1 MASSAEVIVLS
12 SSPNPFSRTPT
23 RPLRNSEKLL
33 DGSPRG
39 ASPPSLPSPPE
50 LFNPPSRSRSFPTPK
65 TTDIATKKKPRA
77 TKKPAASASLDQNDP
92 AKSKSMVASIASKT
106 DSTRNANPKIQDT
119 ADNGAK
125 KGKGPQKSH
134 TKTSTKKKET
144 GNMTLTGKVTKGGS
158 SDQPKEPSKRKKK
171 TTAPSERP
179 DEPID
184 TSTLQGSEVD
194 MKDRELHLDE
204 ALRRRMDWTP
214 PRDTSP
220 KIGPTMEGEGDTEK
234 TPAPAITGGFDKLL
248 SNYNYSGTASAVHEM
263 PPNAGDGGPTKR
275 RRIELVDPLLQP
287 YQVYQADSNGE
298 SSTQGTDSSTSG
310 PKSKKKPKGP
320 KRLTTL
326 TARMTAQYTSKNA
339 NDDGSASNELQ
350 ATRKT
355 VSKRRGKGKSTEDEI
370 VFTVLSPEAAFR
382 SLENQDLV
390 FGTCSQLEREDS
402 PHTLDELQQAIRA
415 SEKLAFDGSQQ
426 TATAKAVSKGHVS
439 YLPGTR
445 NLWQSAA
452 RSTEG
457 SLVQAQRMD
466 GVKLA
471 GSAVASKEPNSQT
484 KRSLNWEDDDGW
496 FELDYGKS
504 KPSPK
509 QKTPMRVNRPK
520 FTAVPV
526 SLEPQ
531 EPPVEADEAIAKTN
545 PNEEAVSQQPQMPHY
560 SGFTEAELTKQVAAF
575 GFKSVRGRK
584 KMIELLQKCWES
596 KHGNGSKTTLVQ
608 SQAQPSSQT
617 DNVMR
622 LSNSTQPRSQDLTPQ
637 LETLKTATRP
647 KGQTKKK
654 TASAPSASSRSGQ
667 TDTRTETLVSVNP
680 KKVSKHTDRFSQA
693 LTSSFIDVE
702 EIQDSEDETAPS
714 PSQVQK
720 RYQEIS
726 STTSDLAPESSLE
739 IRTKKLTTSPT
750 KRKAVASKSKV
761 KAKSSSS
768 APSKSDNPAFSK
780 RSSLPDLAFQITKAV
795 RSQHLLSPLS
805 SSTGSRSRPTWHEK
819 ILMYDPVILEDFT
832 TWLNVEGLGL
842 VGEDREVHAAAA
854 REWCENKGICCCWK
868 NNASW

>member
-12 SSPNPFSRTPT
+12 SSPNPPSRTPT
-23 RPLRNSEKLL
+23 WPLRNSEKLL
-33 DGSPRG
+33 DGLPRR
-39 ASPPSLPSPPE
+39 ASPPSLLPSPSE
-50 LFNPPSRSRSFPTPK
+50 LFNPPSRSRFFPTPK

-77 TKKPAASASLDQNDP
+77 TKKPVASASLDQNDP
-92 AKSKSMVASIASKT
+92 GKSRSMVASIASKT
-106 DSTRNANPKIQDT
+106 DSTRNANPEIQDT
-119 ADNGAK
+119 AEADNGEK
-125 KGKGPQKSH
+125 KGKGPQKIR
-134 TKTSTKKKET
+134 TNTSTKRKET

-158 SDQPKEPSKRKKK
+158 GAQAKEPSKRKKK

-184 TSTLQGSEVD
+184 PVTLQGPEVD

-214 PRDTSP
+214 TRDTSP
-220 KIGPTMEGEGDTEK
+220 KIGLAMEGEGNTEK
-234 TPAPAITGGFDKLL
+234 IQAPAITGGFDKLL
-248 SNYNYSGTASAVHEM
+248 SNYNYSGAASAVHEM
-263 PPNAGDGGPTKR
+263 PPNVGGGGPTKR

-287 YQVYQADSNGE
+287 YQVYQADSNGQ
-298 SSTQGTDSSTSG
+298 SSAQGTDSSTSG

-339 NDDGSASNELQ
+339 DDDGSASDELQ
-350 ATRKT
+350 ATTKT
-355 VSKRRGKGKSTEDEI
+355 ISKRRGKGKTTEDEI

-402 PHTLDELQQAIRA
+402 PHTLDEMQQAIRA

-426 TATAKAVSKGHVS
+426 TATAKPVLKGHVS
-439 YLPGTR
+439 YMPGTR

-457 SLVQAQRMD
+457 SLVQAQRMA

-471 GSAVASKEPNSQT
+471 GLAGASKEPNSQT
-484 KRSLNWEDDDGW
+484 KRSLNWEDDDDW

-509 QKTPMRVNRPK
+509 QNMPMRVNTPRS
-520 FTAVPV
+520 TAVPV
-526 SLEPQ
+526 SLEPL

-545 PNEEAVSQQPQMPHY
+545 PNQEAASQQPQMPHY
-560 SGFTEAELTKQVAAF
+560 SGFTDAELTKQVAAF
-575 GFKSVRGRK
+575 GFKS
-584 KMIELLQKCWES
+584 KCWES
-596 KHGNGSKTTLVQ
+596 KHGSGSKTTLVQ
-608 SQAQPSSQT
+608 SQAQSSSQT
-617 DNVMR
+617 DNDTR
-622 LSNSTQPRSQDLTPQ
+622 LSNSTQPRCQDLTPQ
-637 LETLKTATRP
+637 SETLKTATRT

-654 TASAPSASSRSGQ
+654 TASAPSASSCSGQ
-667 TDTRTETLVSVNP
+667 TDTRTETLASVNP
-680 KKVSKHTDRFSQA
+680 KKISKHTYKCSQA

-720 RYQEIS
+720 RYREIL
-726 STTSDLAPESSLE
+726 STTSDLAPEPSLE
-739 IRTKKLTTSPT
+739 IQTKELTTSPT

-761 KAKSSSS
+761 KTKSSASASAKSD
-768 APSKSDNPAFSK
+768 KPALSK

-854 REWCENKGICCCWK
+854 REWCENKGICCCSK

>member
-1 MASSAEVIVLS
+1 
-12 SSPNPFSRTPT
+12 
-23 RPLRNSEKLL
+23 
-33 DGSPRG
+33 
-39 ASPPSLPSPPE
+39 
-50 LFNPPSRSRSFPTPK
+50 
-65 TTDIATKKKPRA
+65 
-77 TKKPAASASLDQNDP
+77 
-92 AKSKSMVASIASKT
+92 
-106 DSTRNANPKIQDT
+106 
-119 ADNGAK
+119 
-125 KGKGPQKSH
+125 
-134 TKTSTKKKET
+134 
-144 GNMTLTGKVTKGGS
+144 
-158 SDQPKEPSKRKKK
+158 
-171 TTAPSERP
+171 
-179 DEPID
+179 
-184 TSTLQGSEVD
+184 
-194 MKDRELHLDE
+194 
-204 ALRRRMDWTP
+204 
-214 PRDTSP
+214 
-220 KIGPTMEGEGDTEK
+220 
-234 TPAPAITGGFDKLL
+234 
-248 SNYNYSGTASAVHEM
+248 M
-263 PPNAGDGGPTKR
+263 PPNVGNGGPTKR

-298 SSTQGTDSSTSG
+298 SSAQGTDSSISG
-310 PKSKKKPKGP
+310 PKSKKKSKGP

-339 NDDGSASNELQ
+339 NDDGSASDGLQ
-350 ATRKT
+350 PTRKT
-355 VSKRRGKGKSTEDEI
+355 ISKRRGKGKMAEDE
-370 VFTVLSPEAAFR
+370 VLFTVLSPETAFR

-402 PHTLDELQQAIRA
+402 PHTLDEMQQAIRA

-471 GSAVASKEPNSQT
+471 GSAGACKELNAQT
-484 KRSLNWEDDDGW
+484 KRSLNWEDDDDW

-509 QKTPMRVNRPK
+509 QKTPLRVNK
-520 FTAVPV
+520 SKSTAVPV
-526 SLEPQ
+526 PLEPQ
-531 EPPVEADEAIAKTN
+531 APPVQADEATSAKTN
-545 PNEEAVSQQPQMPHY
+545 PNQEAVSQQPPMPHY
-560 SGFTEAELTKQVAAF
+560 SGFTDAELTKQVAAF

-596 KHGNGSKTTLVQ
+596 KHRNGSRTTLVQ
-608 SQAQPSSQT
+608 SQPQPSSQT
-617 DNVMR
+617 DNDTR
-622 LSNSTQPRSQDLTPQ
+622 LPNSTQPHSQDLAPQ
-637 LETLKTATRP
+637 SETLKAATRP

-654 TASAPSASSRSGQ
+654 PASAPSASSRSVQ
-667 TDTRTETLVSVNP
+667 TDTRTETSVSANP
-680 KKVSKHTDRFSQA
+680 KKASNHTGRSSHVW
-693 LTSSFIDVE
+693 TSSFIDVK

-714 PSQVQK
+714 PSQVPK
-720 RYQEIS
+720 RYREILF
-726 STTSDLAPESSLE
+726 TTSDLAPEPSLE
-739 IRTKKLTTSPT
+739 IRTKELTTGP
-750 KRKAVASKSKV
+750 KAVVSKSKF
-761 KAKSSSS
+761 KTKSSSS
-768 APSKSDNPAFSK
+768 VPVKSDKPALSK
-780 RSSLPDLAFQITKAV
+780 CSSLPDLAFQITKAV

-819 ILMYDPVILEDFT
+819 ILMYDSVILEDFT